1 MNKETFLSE
10 LKKGLSGLPA
20 DDVNERLAF
29 YGEMIDDR
37 VEESMSEE
45 EAVAGIGTV
54 ESVVSQTLSEIPLSR
69 IVKEKIDNRRS
80 RKGWEIALI
89 IIGFPLWFP
98 LLVAAAAVVFS
109 LYAVLWALI
118 ISLWA
123 VELALW
129 VASLAC
135 VAAGIAH
142 LITGYTAT
150 GLALLGAGVFCAGLS
165 IFFFFGCVA
174 ASRGIIKLT
183 KLIATGI
190 KKMFVGKDASK

>member
-1 MNKETFLSE
+1 MNKEEFLSE

-37 VEESMSEE
+37 IEEGMSEE
-45 EAVAGIGTV
+45 EAVVGIGTV

-69 IVKEKIDNRRS
+69 IVKEKIDRRRT

-109 LYAVLWALI
+109 MYAVLWALI

-123 VELALW
+123 VELSLW
-129 VASLAC
+129 VWAAAAI
-135 VAAGIAH
+135 AAGIAH
-142 LITGYTAT
+142 LVLGYTAS
-150 GLALLGAGVFCAGLS
+150 GLALLGAGLFCAGAS

-183 KLIATGI
+183 QLIATGI